1 MNEVPVRNHAE
12 AHAKAVVDGD
22 FDAVTA
28 DFVEELKPSVGE
40 IGKLLPRPVTDAEV
54 VKVDVGEDESTV
66 EIRYSGEDGAAVT
79 IRSIWEDRDGR
90 PMIVAGEPVKD

>member
-1 MNEVPVRNHAE
+1 MNEVPVRKHAE

-28 DFVEELKPSVGE
+28 DFIDDLKPSVPE
-40 IGKLLPRPVTDAEV
+40 IGKVLPRPVTDAEV
-54 VKVDVGEDESTV
+54 LKVDVGEDQSTV
-66 EIRYSGEDGAAVT
+66 EIRYAGNEGESVT

-90 PMIVAGEPVKD
+90 PMIVAGEPLQD